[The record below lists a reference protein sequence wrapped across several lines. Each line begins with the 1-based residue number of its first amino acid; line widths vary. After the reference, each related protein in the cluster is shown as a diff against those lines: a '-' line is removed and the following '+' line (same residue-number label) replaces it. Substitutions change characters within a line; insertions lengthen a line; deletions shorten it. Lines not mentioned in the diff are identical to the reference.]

1 MYKKGFFGK
10 IQNKVRLT
18 VTLFTAAAILL
29 VMLLLSIPY
38 MNSIINSSG
47 DALKTKAND
56 NAEFINS
63 WLGGQSDIMLTM
75 ATQIANMEYDK
86 PEQIVEYLAQNIGNN
101 EIAMEYYICYDHDY
115 IHYIEEIQA
124 EQSGAAWTSGG
135 YDIPID
141 PTERIWFSGALEA
154 GEGNCAYTD
163 PYIDAITGSVVVSVS
178 TPVKIQG
185 HQCVLMFDINI
196 DTILNKVNSL
206 TTDNNTAFMTTQ
218 DGMIV
223 THPNTDYLI
232 KDESSTNIS
241 DVTKN
246 INQSS
251 THITEFTDYD
261 NTVRYLATATVPAT
275 GWNLSV
281 TLAKSSV
288 SAQVKKALILPIVV
302 GVVLLA
308 ASVIFVS
315 AVLKKQL
322 TPMNEMKEFV
332 NKNIM
337 GEGNSVYEDEASEI
351 KVMINELQEKF
362 LRIVMETKD
371 KSVVISDET
380 GEITNLVQNMAET
393 IAQIS
398 DMMDNVVAKSDMQTD
413 SVLQISSSCEEVV
426 QTVDTLSAQ
435 TNQMMDRAGET
446 ETDLRGIISE
456 VTEVKESAVKKI
468 NESHDNLTKAIQDV
482 QIITQISD
490 VAEAIQQIASQTN
503 LLALN
508 ASIESA
514 RAGEAGRG
522 FAVVAGEING
532 LSADTSKQ
540 IEKVRT
546 LTQQVL
552 QSVNVLSQE
561 SEDILRFLDE
571 KVIPDYEK
579 FEKLANNYKET
590 VEYYAAS
597 SHELGKKAEDVQ
609 VSINSVTN
617 AIGTISDNQQD
628 IFNRVTNANTNL
640 RELQENSELVQDK
653 ADISFRSAEG
663 LKDTVNNFS

>member
-1 MYKKGFFGK
+1 
-10 IQNKVRLT
+10 
-18 VTLFTAAAILL
+18 
-29 VMLLLSIPY
+29 
-38 MNSIINSSG
+38 
-47 DALKTKAND
+47 
-56 NAEFINS
+56 
-63 WLGGQSDIMLTM
+63 
-75 ATQIANMEYDK
+75 
-86 PEQIVEYLAQNIGNN
+86 
-101 EIAMEYYICYDHDY
+101 
-115 IHYIEEIQA
+115 
-124 EQSGAAWTSGG
+124 
-135 YDIPID
+135 
-141 PTERIWFSGALEA
+141 
-154 GEGNCAYTD
+154 
-163 PYIDAITGSVVVSVS
+163 
-178 TPVKIQG
+178 
-185 HQCVLMFDINI
+185 
-196 DTILNKVNSL
+196 
-206 TTDNNTAFMTTQ
+206 
-218 DGMIV
+218 
-223 THPNTDYLI
+223 
-232 KDESSTNIS
+232 
-241 DVTKN
+241 
-246 INQSS
+246 
-251 THITEFTDYD
+251 
-261 NTVRYLATATVPAT
+261 
-275 GWNLSV
+275 
-281 TLAKSSV
+281 
-288 SAQVKKALILPIVV
+288 
-302 GVVLLA
+302 
-308 ASVIFVS
+308 
-315 AVLKKQL
+315 
-322 TPMNEMKEFV
+322 
-332 NKNIM
+332 
-337 GEGNSVYEDEASEI
+337 
-351 KVMINELQEKF
+351 MINELQEKF

-393 IAQIS
+393 ITQIS
-398 DMMDNVVAKSDMQTD
+398 DMMDNVVAKSDIQTD

-446 ETDLRGIISE
+446 ETDLKGIISE

-561 SEDILRFLDE
+561 SEDILSFLDE

-579 FEKLANNYKET
+579 FEKLANDYKEN
-590 VEYYAAS
+590 VEYYATS
-597 SHELGKKAEDVQ
+597 SLELGKKAEDVQ
-609 VSINSVTN
+609 MSINSVTN
-617 AIGTISDNQQD
+617 AIGTISDNQKD
-628 IFNRVTNANTNL
+628 IFNRVTDANTNL
-640 RELQENSELVQDK
+640 RELQANSGLVQDK